1 MVELALFAVAGVVTL
16 GGAVGV
22 VLSRNPVH
30 AALHLVAVLVAV
42 AVFFV
47 VQDAP
52 LLAAVQVI
60 VYASAVVVLFLF
72 VIMLLGVDRAETLE
86 EPLRLQRPVALA
98 VAVGLAIEVVL
109 LGGHTWTTGASGRQ
123 GTLSGGDPTVLAE
136 NLFTRYLW
144 PFEVLAVLLV
154 VAVVG
159 GVALARRSGE
169 RLGTDDVEGPGGAP
183 AKEPGAGT
191 ATAGEAGT

>member
-1 MVELALFAVAGVVTL
+1 MVELALFAVASVVTL

-169 RLGTDDVEGPGGAP
+169 RLGTDDVEGPVAAP
-183 AKEPGAGT
+183 AGEPAAGT